1 MSSRDSDEKRPLNWK
16 WSSDGKIATISIDVT
31 DIAPPRV
38 VDEVEALRLSLAG
51 LEGDDPAGAAAAL
64 EWIVSA
70 DATRQLVHA
79 AIAAPVIDAQMRV
92 AFHLQWTV
100 RGFRIR
106 ESVDDDVLLAAAL
119 RRLLPPYEGPGLTL
133 YRGEQATRVS
143 RGEVGFGWTQ
153 DRAVAE
159 MFAAGLCT
167 TYPGGGVLLE
177 TAAPADAIIAA
188 PSAHSSYLGEREFVV
203 DPQRVGPIVALGHFP
218 QIK

>member
-1 MSSRDSDEKRPLNWK
+1 MSIRDSDEKPALNWA
-16 WSSDGKIATISIDVT
+16 WSSHGKIATISNDVS
-31 DIAPPRV
+31 DIAPAPTV
-38 VDEVEALRLSLAG
+38 SEAGALCLSLAG
-51 LEGDDPAGAAAAL
+51 LEGKDPAGAAAAL

-70 DATRQLVHA
+70 DATRQLVQA
-79 AIAAPVIDAQMRV
+79 AISAPVIDAQMRV

-133 YRGEQATRVS
+133 YRGEQAARVS

-188 PSAHSSYLGEREFVV
+188 PGAHSSYLGEREFVV
-203 DPQRVGPIVALGHFP
+203 DPQRLGAIVALAHFA
-218 QIK
+218 QTQ